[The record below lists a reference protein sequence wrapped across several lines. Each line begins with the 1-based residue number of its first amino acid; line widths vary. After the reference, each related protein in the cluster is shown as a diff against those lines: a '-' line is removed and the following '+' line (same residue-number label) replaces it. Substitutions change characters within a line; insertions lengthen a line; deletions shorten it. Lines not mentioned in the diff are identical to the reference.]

1 MPLLITF
8 LFQSFRNSIA
18 DLGTPHYKYWET
30 RWTKGDKKFS
40 QFAILFIWAVWI
52 SQVYLMCIM
61 LTNFLIAI
69 VSQVFEQVQ
78 SEKMQTEYFMKADLN
93 CEEVRYH
100 NFVYQ
105 KNNRDYIVLAVSQ
118 EASVKSKNEW
128 QGLVK

>member
-69 VSQVFEQVQ
+69 VSQVFEQV
-78 SEKMQTEYFMKADLN
+78 
-93 CEEVRYH
+93 
-100 NFVYQ
+100 
-105 KNNRDYIVLAVSQ
+105 
-118 EASVKSKNEW
+118 
-128 QGLVK
+128 

>member
-1 MPLLITF
+1 
-8 LFQSFRNSIA
+8 
-18 DLGTPHYKYWET
+18 
-30 RWTKGDKKFS
+30 
-40 QFAILFIWAVWI
+40 
-52 SQVYLMCIM
+52 
-61 LTNFLIAI
+61 
-69 VSQVFEQVQ
+69 
-78 SEKMQTEYFMKADLN
+78 MKADLN